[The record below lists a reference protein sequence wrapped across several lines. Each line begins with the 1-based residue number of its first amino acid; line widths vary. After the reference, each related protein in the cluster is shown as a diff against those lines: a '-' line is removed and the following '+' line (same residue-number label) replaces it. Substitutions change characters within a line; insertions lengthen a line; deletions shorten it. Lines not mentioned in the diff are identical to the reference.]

1 MKPGAFNPI
10 NLVQTNIKYLEATH
24 CFTNVMGIG
33 AHPKLALIFTEYT
46 IHGASF
52 LYWLETGIYII
63 YSPTID
69 YGRKD

>member
-1 MKPGAFNPI
+1 
-10 NLVQTNIKYLEATH
+10 
-24 CFTNVMGIG
+24 MGIG